1 MTLQQNLAA
10 LAERWGLNEGEA
22 DPETLAW
29 RLVEQGEAA
38 ELAQLLEEAALTGSR
53 AERAPAREYGA
64 ALDDALHFDPL
75 SEWQAEAFCNCGEE
89 AQGEAFDGWD
99 S

>member
-22 DPETLAW
+22 EPETLAW

-38 ELAQLLEEAALTGSR
+38 ELAQLLEEAALTDSR
-53 AERAPAREYGA
+53 AERALAREYGA
-64 ALDDALHFDPL
+64 ALDDALRFDPL

-99 S
+99 F

>member
-10 LAERWGLNEGEA
+10 LAERWGLNEAEA
-22 DPETLAW
+22 EPETLAW

-38 ELAQLLEEAALTGSR
+38 ELAQLLEEAAL
-53 AERAPAREYGA
+53 
-64 ALDDALHFDPL
+64 DDALRFDPL

-89 AQGEAFDGWD
+89 AQGEAFDG
-99 S
+99 

>member
-1 MTLQQNLAA
+1 MTLQQNLVT
-10 LAERWGLNEGEA
+10 LAERWGLNEAEA
-22 DPETLAW
+22 EPETLAW

-38 ELAQLLEEAALTGSR
+38 ELAQLLEEASLTGSR
-53 AERAPAREYGA
+53 AERALAREYEA
-64 ALDDALHFDPL
+64 ALDGTLRFDPL

-99 S
+99 F